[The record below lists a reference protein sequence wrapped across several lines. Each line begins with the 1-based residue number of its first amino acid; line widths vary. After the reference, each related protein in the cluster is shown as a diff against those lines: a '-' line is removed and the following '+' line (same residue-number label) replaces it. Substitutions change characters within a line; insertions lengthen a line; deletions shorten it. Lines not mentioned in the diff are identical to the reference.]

1 MPGELQQKTDRI
13 AAKARIVVER
23 YALIA
28 AQRDEALAK
37 VAELQETVAR
47 LERRIASMEQEGMY
61 LRAAMSFAPTRE
73 DTARAKALLT
83 EMVREIDLCISELK
97 E

>member
-1 MPGELQQKTDRI
+1 MSGELQQKTDRI

-23 YALIA
+23 YQRIA
-28 AQRDEALAK
+28 AERDNALASV
-37 VAELQETVAR
+37 VAHEKTIASLR
-47 LERRIASMEQEGMY
+47 RRIGELENQVEY
-61 LRAAMSFAPTRE
+61 LKAAMTFAPTRE

-83 EMVREIDLCISELK
+83 ELVREIDTCISELK

>member
-13 AAKARIVVER
+13 AAKARIVTER

-37 VAELQETVAR
+37 IKELQATVAM
-47 LERRIASMEQEGMY
+47 LERKIATMEQQGMY

>member
-13 AAKARIVVER
+13 AAKARIVIER

-28 AQRDEALAK
+28 AQRDEALSRIA
-37 VAELQETVAR
+37 VLQETVAR
-47 LERRIASMEQEGMY
+47 LERRIAEMEQRNVY
-61 LRAAMSFAPTRE
+61 LRTAMSFAPTRE
-73 DTARAKALLT
+73 ETVRAKALLS

>member
-28 AQRDEALAK
+28 AQRDEALAR
-37 VAELQETVAR
+37 VAELEGIVAR
-47 LERRIASMEQEGMY
+47 LEKKISRLEQQEMY

-73 DTARAKALLT
+73 ETARAKALLT